1 MPDQVITGSVERLF
15 QYGILG
21 ILVIVFGWVI
31 GYLYREW
38 SKERKE
44 LLASRDEERRKY
56 EEHRAHEH
64 AAYMQAIERLQQLRI
79 DDAKSYQA
87 QLVDLTK
94 QATTSMTNIAQL
106 LGQNKEALIEVRDT
120 MREIGDDI
128 RRRP

>member
-56 EEHRAHEH
+56 VENRAHEH